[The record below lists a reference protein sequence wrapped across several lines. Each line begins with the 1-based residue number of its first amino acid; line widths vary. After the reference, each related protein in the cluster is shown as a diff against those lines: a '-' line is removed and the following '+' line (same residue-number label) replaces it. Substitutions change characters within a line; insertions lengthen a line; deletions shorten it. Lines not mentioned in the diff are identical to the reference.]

1 MDNPGQA
8 RLPSKF
14 LTMMMQLPKG
24 HLGQVRLNNDLSQP
38 FQISNGVKQG
48 CVLAPT
54 LFSIFFS
61 MMLKR
66 AIKNLD
72 VDDGTYI
79 RFRMDGS
86 LFNLQRLQANTKT
99 QERLIRELLFA
110 DDAALVVRTP
120 LRYAI
125 HPVSPSS
132 RPS

>member
-1 MDNPGQA
+1 MI
-8 RLPSKF
+8 
-14 LTMMMQLPKG
+14 MQLQKR
-24 HLGQVRLNNDLSQP
+24 HLGQVRLDNDLSQP
-38 FQISNGVKQG
+38 FQTSNGVKQG

-61 MMLKR
+61 MMLKQ
-66 AIKNLD
+66 AIKDLD
-72 VDDGTYI
+72 EDDGAYI

-110 DDAALVVRTP
+110 DDATLVARTP